1 MADGGGGGGLGAISA
16 KQRGLRFLVTGTTG
30 FIVDAV
36 VLTLLT
42 GIGVLGPAAARGISF
57 PSALLVTWAMN
68 RAWAFGDRERP
79 RVGRE
84 LAGYVAIQLTSFA
97 VNYVIF
103 LALVEGWF
111 GAKLAPVPALAVASI
126 AAAALTYVLLNAGL
140 YRRRSETP
148 SPR

>member
-1 MADGGGGGGLGAISA
+1 MADGGTDGRQGAISTR
-16 KQRGLRFLVTGTTG
+16 QRGLRFLVTGTTG
-30 FIVDAV
+30 FIVDAA
-36 VLTLLT
+36 VLALLT
-42 GIGVLGPAAARGISF
+42 GMGVLGPAAARGISF
-57 PSALLVTWAMN
+57 PAALLVTWAMN

-103 LALVEGWF
+103 LGLVEGWP
-111 GAKLAPVPALAVASI
+111 GVRLAPVPALAVASI

-140 YRRRSETP
+140 YRRRSAHP
-148 SPR
+148 APR